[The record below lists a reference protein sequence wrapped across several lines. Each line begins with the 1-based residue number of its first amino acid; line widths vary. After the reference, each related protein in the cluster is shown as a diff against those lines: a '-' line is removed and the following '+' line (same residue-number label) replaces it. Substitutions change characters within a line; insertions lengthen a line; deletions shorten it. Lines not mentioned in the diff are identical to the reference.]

1 LVDGGVPLAGPQLA
15 TCALLR
21 PDPGYGTAATWSG
34 QAIARLSD
42 DSKIMEL

>member
-1 LVDGGVPLAGPQLA
+1 
-15 TCALLR
+15 LLR

-42 DSKIMEL
+42 DSKIMELWLNEKLVSFDR